1 MELTDEQWTEFET
14 LAGSGFTIYKLA
26 IYFNIDPEAL
36 FEDYLDSNSTTRYH
50 YSRGILVAEVK
61 RDLELNKAAD
71 LGNVTALKSLDTRR
85 HNRQMEDFKE
95 RLLSGS

>member
-1 MELTDEQWTEFET
+1 MDLTEAQWTEFET
-14 LAGSGFTIYKLA
+14 LAGSGLTIHKLA
-26 IYFNIDPEAL
+26 IYFNIDPEVL
-36 FEDYLDSNSTTRYH
+36 FQEYLDRDSVTTYH
-50 YSRGILVAEVK
+50 YTRGILVAEVK

-85 HNRQMEDFKE
+85 REREMEDFKE